1 MLCHVVSF
9 FYRSGGCIIIT
20 NKLEGDPY
28 RVGKDK
34 GQMTKSDEKKSFVMY
49 KSFRRLLLRLPM
61 EERGRLIS
69 AIFEHL
75 YDGEVSTELSDA
87 AGMALD
93 AITDT
98 LDRDC
103 ESYAERCRINAEN
116 GKKGGRP
123 RKTEGYAVS
132 ERPDIDFS
140 CSKTER
146 FFEKAKKADNDNNND
161 NGAENEDQNE
171 NVTDNG
177 DEADNGNGNEN
188 EGGFRS
194 AAKSVSD
201 LPHRKERD
209 LLGIGGKEA
218 ATSSLSEAEKS
229 ELKRLGIPESYI
241 NERLERAAYFAMR
254 QKTRISEILR
264 QWWEGDKSRPRSV
277 GARCDV
283 STGGSFDT
291 DEFFALAMRRN

>member
-1 MLCHVVSF
+1 MMK
-9 FYRSGGCIIIT
+9 
-20 NKLEGDPY
+20 NED
-28 RVGKDK
+28 
-34 GQMTKSDEKKSFVMY
+34 KKSFVMY

-87 AGMALD
+87 AAMALD

-103 ESYAERCRINAEN
+103 ESYAEKCRINAEN

-123 RKTEGYAVS
+123 RKVEEYAVS

-146 FFEKAKKADNDNNND
+146 FFKKAKKADNDNNND
-161 NGAENEDQNE
+161 KGAENENKNE
-171 NVTDNG
+171 NDADNG
-177 DEADNGNGNEN
+177 DEADKGNGNEN

-194 AAKSVSD
+194 AAQSVSD
-201 LPHRKERD
+201 LPHPRERIFLKKE
-209 LLGIGGKEA
+209 GEGK
-218 ATSSLSEAEKS
+218 ATLSALTEAEKS
-229 ELKRLGIPESYI
+229 ELIKSGIPESYI
-241 NERLERAAYFAMR
+241 NERLERGAYFALR
-254 QKTRISEILR
+254 QKMRVIDVLR
-264 QWWEGDKSRPRSV
+264 QWWESDKKKPTGVAAKCVMAS
-277 GARCDV
+277 
-283 STGGSFDT
+283 GGSFDT
-291 DEFFALAMRRN
+291 DDFFALASGRSLGV